1 MNPCSVFCEKG
12 PYSKQQECALILS
25 HPKNIP
31 LKTQFEKFMY
41 LLRKHRHL
49 TQGVNL
55 LNENLC
61 DIVDLYAVQV
71 KN

>member
-1 MNPCSVFCEKG
+1 
-12 PYSKQQECALILS
+12 
-25 HPKNIP
+25 
-31 LKTQFEKFMY
+31 MY